1 MQTVFKLTA
10 VFLSQTIVTSQ
21 MRIGNS
27 LLVHI
32 SSGSLGHIDKSL
44 WLIGSNVREKQGTL
58 QFKNGYFYVR
68 P

>member
-1 MQTVFKLTA
+1 MA
-10 VFLSQTIVTSQ
+10 VFLSQTLVTSQ

-27 LLVHI
+27 LLVH

-44 WLIGSNVREKQGTL
+44 WLIGNNVREKQGTL